1 MIRLEM
7 RNYNKILTEK
17 WQNYKHYHEIKVID
31 MKNYNK
37 ILTEKWQNYKHY
49 HEIKVI
55 DMNILQAKK
64 Y

>member
-1 MIRLEM
+1 MIRLE
-7 RNYNKILTEK
+7 
-17 WQNYKHYHEIKVID
+17 

-37 ILTEKWQNYKHY
+37 ILTEKWQKYKHY